1 MNIKRTGYLGMK
13 VGLVLGLIYSFGG
26 LAIDTLVSLGYL
38 DADDMGTPGLSY
50 GTILAFGALLGMPL
64 IFGGLGVLLGAV
76 IAAFRWIIANI

>member
-1 MNIKRTGYLGMK
+1 MK

-38 DADDMGTPGLSY
+38 DADDMGTPSLSY

>member
-1 MNIKRTGYLGMK
+1 
-13 VGLVLGLIYSFGG
+13 
-26 LAIDTLVSLGYL
+26 
-38 DADDMGTPGLSY
+38 MGTPGLSY